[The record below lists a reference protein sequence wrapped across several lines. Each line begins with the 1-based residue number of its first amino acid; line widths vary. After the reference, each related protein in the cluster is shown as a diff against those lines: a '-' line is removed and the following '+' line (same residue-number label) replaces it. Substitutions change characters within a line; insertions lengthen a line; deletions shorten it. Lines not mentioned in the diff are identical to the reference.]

1 MVEDFVSENL
11 EHPLPFVLY
20 DSASGQ
26 SFPDMTEGDSDRSKN
41 QESLIDLGLVPTS
54 VLSFA
59 WHPEVAE
66 EIKAQ
71 LGPEATYLKD
81 SVLALNKAD

>member
-1 MVEDFVSENL
+1 MYEKFKSVEEFVGECL
-11 EHPLPFVLY
+11 EHPLPFVLF

-26 SFPDMTEGDSDRSKN
+26 RMEDSK
-41 QESLIDLGLVPTS
+41 ETSLIDLGLVPTS

-66 EIKAQ
+66 EVKSQ
-71 LGPEATYLKD
+71 LGPNAAYLRD
-81 SVLALNKAD
+81 DVTSLISE